1 MKHIVGYGS
10 DLSLLSLK
18 RIFHPK
24 KKKIAVILLF
34 LRPSKMYCRWLSFFN
49 RTLKMILDEPLDD
62 S

>member
-18 RIFHPK
+18 GIFHPK

-49 RTLKMILDEPLDD
+49 RTL
-62 S
+62 